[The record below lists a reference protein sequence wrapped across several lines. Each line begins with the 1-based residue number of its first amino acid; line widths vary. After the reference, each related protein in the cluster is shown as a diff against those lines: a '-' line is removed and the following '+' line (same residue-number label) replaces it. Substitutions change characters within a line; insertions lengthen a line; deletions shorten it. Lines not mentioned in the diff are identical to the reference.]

1 MKRIVSVS
9 LAVLL
14 LICLVGC
21 SNAVGGTYTLTRAT
35 YDGKEVTPSSLGMNV
50 VLTLDDNGLGTAS
63 WNGEDMEITWAEM
76 DDAVTLEGVNGTL
89 VFTKAGKDLILHD
102 KGAILY
108 FTLPEEPED

>member
-1 MKRIVSVS
+1 
-9 LAVLL
+9 
-14 LICLVGC
+14 
-21 SNAVGGTYTLTRAT
+21 
-35 YDGKEVTPSSLGMNV
+35 
-50 VLTLDDNGLGTAS
+50 
-63 WNGEDMEITWAEM
+63 MEITWAET